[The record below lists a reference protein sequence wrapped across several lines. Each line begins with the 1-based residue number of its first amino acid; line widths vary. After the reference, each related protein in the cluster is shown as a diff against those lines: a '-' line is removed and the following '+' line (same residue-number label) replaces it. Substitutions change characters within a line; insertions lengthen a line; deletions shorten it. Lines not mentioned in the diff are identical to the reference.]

1 MNSKNSTQSTVSN
14 PVAVSRGLW
23 SNQWAFILAA
33 TGSAVG
39 LGNIWRF
46 PYVTGENGGGAF
58 VLVYLACVLLLGIP
72 LMFSEMMLGRRGK
85 SNPVGS
91 MAAAAKEAKASPLW
105 KGVGAFAVTAGFL
118 ILTYYIVV
126 AGWAFI
132 YIPIAISGTFVG
144 ATPEAIHDIFIGIQN
159 DPVRL
164 AGWSAVVIIITIFIV
179 SRGIEKG
186 LEKASYVL
194 MPGLF
199 IILVSMVIYNMTTG
213 YFTAGFAYMFNPDFS
228 KLTTQGVLIALGQAF
243 FSVSIGSGATLVYGS
258 YMPNNIHIGK
268 TACWVAGMDTLVA
281 ILAGLCIFPL
291 VIAYNLEAGSGPGL
305 IFETLPLAFGQ
316 MPFGTAFGTLFFVM
330 LTFAVITS
338 TIALLEPAISW
349 LTEKFNF
356 SRFQAC
362 ASAGLVVWII
372 GLGTVFSYN
381 IWSDT
386 TIYGRTFYQM
396 IDYITAAWMLPIGGL
411 FVAIFCGWFMARS
424 VSEKELSL
432 PILIYKG
439 WRLLIRYLA
448 PIGIVIIFL
457 NALGLF

>member
-1 MNSKNSTQSTVSN
+1 MIESQAEFGNTAT
-14 PVAVSRGLW
+14 PTRGKW
-23 SNQWAFILAA
+23 SNQWAFILAT

-72 LMFSEMMLGRRGK
+72 LMFSEMMVGRRGK

-91 MAAAAKEAKASPLW
+91 MAAAAREASASPLW
-105 KGVGAFAVTAGFL
+105 KGVGLFAVSAGFL
-118 ILTYYIVV
+118 ILTYYIAV
-126 AGWAFI
+126 AGWTFI
-132 YIPIAISGTFVG
+132 YIPIAMSGTFVG
-144 ATPEAIHDIFIGIQN
+144 ATPDAIHEVFVGIQN

-164 AGWSAVVIIITIFIV
+164 AFWSAVVMIATVFIV

-186 LEKASYVL
+186 LEQASFIL

-199 IILVSMVIYNMTTG
+199 VILVLLVIYTMTSG
-213 YFTAGFAYMFNPDFS
+213 FFSAGFAYMFRPDFS
-228 KLTTQGVLIALGQAF
+228 ELTGQGVLIAMGQAF
-243 FSVSIGSGATLVYGS
+243 FSLSIGSGATLVYGS
-258 YMPNNIHIGK
+258 YMPQEIHIGK

-291 VIAYNLEAGSGPGL
+291 VIAYDLEAGSGPGL

-349 LTEKFNF
+349 LTEKFSI

-362 ASAGLVVWII
+362 ASSGLVVWII

-381 IWSDT
+381 IWSDKT
-386 TIYGRTFYQM
+386 VYGKTMFEM
-396 IDYITAAWMLPIGGL
+396 TDYITAAWMLPLGGL
-411 FVAIFCGWFMARS
+411 FVAVFCGWIMARS
-424 VSEKELSL
+424 ISERELDL
-432 PILIYKG
+432 PEGLYG
-439 WRLLIRYLA
+439 VWRLLIRYLA
-448 PIGIVIIFL
+448 PACIIVIFL
-457 NALGLF
+457 NALGIL